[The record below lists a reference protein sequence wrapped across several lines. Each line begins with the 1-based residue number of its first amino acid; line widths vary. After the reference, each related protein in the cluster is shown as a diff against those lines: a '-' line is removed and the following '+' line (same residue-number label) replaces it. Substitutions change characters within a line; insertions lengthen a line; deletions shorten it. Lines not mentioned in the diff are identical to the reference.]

1 MALSMTGYGRA
12 QDVLHGREIV
22 LEIKSVNHR
31 YFEYNSRIPRSYS
44 YIDDTI
50 KKAVSTKIS
59 RGKIEVSMFIQN
71 ISAQDTVVTVNMDIA
86 KGYYNALNNMADT
99 LDVPNDVKISTLSR
113 FHDIF
118 ALTKAEDSEKEIEE
132 DIMQLL
138 YKALDAFTKM
148 RSAEG
153 EKLKE
158 DILGRLTT
166 IETLIAEVEKDAE
179 LRVQKY
185 REKLYQK
192 MTTILEDSKIDE
204 TRILQEAAIYADKI
218 AVDEE
223 TVRLK
228 SHIKQYREILDADSS
243 IGKKLDFLT
252 QELNREVNTIGS
264 KANDLNITRTVV
276 DMKSEIE
283 KIREQVQNIE

>member
-1 MALSMTGYGRA
+1 MTGYGRA

-44 YIDDTI
+44 YLDDAM
-50 KKAVSTKIS
+50 KKAVSAGIS
-59 RGKIEVSMFIQN
+59 RGKIEVSVFVQN
-71 ISAQDTVVTVNMDIA
+71 ITAQDTTVTVNMDVA
-86 KGYYNALNNMADT
+86 KGYYTALNNMAET
-99 LDVPNDVKISTLSR
+99 LDIQNDVKISTLSR

-118 ALTKAEDSEKEIEE
+118 ALVKAEDSEKEIEE
-132 DIMQLL
+132 DVMQLL
-138 YKALDAFTKM
+138 QKAMAAFTQM

-153 EKLKE
+153 EKLKD
-158 DILGRLTT
+158 DILQRLTT
-166 IETLIAEVEKDAE
+166 IENLIVDVEKDAAE
-179 LRVQKY
+179 RIVKY
-185 REKLYQK
+185 REKLHQK
-192 MTTILEDSKIDE
+192 MLTILDDSKIDE
-204 TRILQEAAIYADKI
+204 ARILQEAAIYADKV

-228 SHIKQYREILDADSS
+228 SHIKQYREILNTDSS

-283 KIREQVQNIE
+283 KIREQIQNIE